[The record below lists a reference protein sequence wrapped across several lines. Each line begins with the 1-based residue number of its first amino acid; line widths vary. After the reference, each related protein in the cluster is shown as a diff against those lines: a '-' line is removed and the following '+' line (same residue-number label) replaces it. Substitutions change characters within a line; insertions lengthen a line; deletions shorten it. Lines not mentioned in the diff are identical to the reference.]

1 MGRDETQKILFPQV
15 HTIIKVWGCNLKRF
29 DFKAVSSTY
38 FYKNSLLS
46 YKPQKILNL
55 DIFYCKKK
63 EKNHTKNS
71 LDLPWPDYYT
81 LFLRK

>member
-15 HTIIKVWGCNLKRF
+15 HTIIKFWGYNLKRF
-29 DFKAVSSTY
+29 DFKAVSSTH

-46 YKPQKILNL
+46 YKPEKILNL
-55 DIFYCKKK
+55 DTLFQQ
-63 EKNHTKNS
+63 NHTKNS
-71 LDLPWPDYYT
+71 LDLPWPDYYK

>member
-15 HTIIKVWGCNLKRF
+15 HTIIKLWGCNSKRF

-46 YKPQKILNL
+46 YKPEKILNL
-55 DIFYCKKK
+55 DIFLLKKK
-63 EKNHTKNS
+63 IILKTAWIYHGLIITHYS
-71 LDLPWPDYYT
+71 WGSD
-81 LFLRK
+81 